1 MACFPL
7 IPLAHPLIQLA
18 DMGRNLL
25 TAIDIGSSQIRIATA
40 EVTRENKIKILA
52 LAKVESH
59 GVRFGHLVSQKDA
72 QVALSEGIRK
82 IENSIGMKIKRA
94 TLSVNGIA
102 LDTTVLA
109 SSIAIS
115 RADGEVTDLDVE
127 RALNEC
133 ESKIAEQANARIVHS
148 IPIDFKVDGKKILGK
163 PQGMHA
169 GKLEVKTLFITALN
183 SHLQK
188 LVKLVESVGIEVEDI
203 FAGPI
208 AESIVTTTNLQKN
221 AGCAVVNIG
230 ASTTSV
236 IVYEENLPRALSV
249 FKIGGDDI
257 TNDIALGMKVTIEEA
272 ENLKIGGTNASGNQK
287 LPPKKIQDITEARLK
302 DIFELVDGSLKKIG
316 RSELLPAGVVITGGG
331 SNIERITEYAKR
343 HLNLPAS
350 IGRGTDKK
358 LLSPTQ
364 SEDAS
369 QKEIMQ
375 ARVNFDAIRDPF
387 WANAYGIL
395 VLSSQLEGE
404 TTPWFKPIKK
414 TKDQILGWFK
424 QFLP

>member
-1 MACFPL
+1 
-7 IPLAHPLIQLA
+7 
-18 DMGRNLL
+18 MGKNLL

-40 EVTRENKIKILA
+40 EVTRDNKLKILA
-52 LAKVESH
+52 MAKVESH
-59 GVRFGHLVSQKDA
+59 GVRFGHLVNQKEA
-72 QVALSEGIRK
+72 ENSLEEAIRK
-82 IENSIGMKIKRA
+82 VENNIGVKIKKA

-102 LDTTVLA
+102 LDTSVLA

-115 RADGEVTDLDVE
+115 RADGEITDLDVE
-127 RALNEC
+127 RALSEC
-133 ESKIAEQANARIVHS
+133 EGKIAEQANAKIVHS
-148 IPIDFKVDGKKILGK
+148 IPIDYKVDGKKILGK

-183 SHLQK
+183 SHLKK
-188 LVKLVESVGIEVEDI
+188 LVKLVESLGIEVEDI

-208 AESIVTTTNLQKN
+208 AESIVTATNLQKN
-221 AGCAVVNIG
+221 AGCAIVNIG
-230 ASTTSV
+230 AATTSV

-272 ENLKIGGTNASGNQK
+272 ENLKTGSLMGSNQK
-287 LPPKKIQDITEARLK
+287 LPSKKVQDIVEARLK
-302 DIFELVDGSLKKIG
+302 DIFELVDGSLKKIS
-316 RSELLPAGVVITGGG
+316 RSELLPAGIIITGGG
-331 SNIERITEYAKR
+331 SNIEKITEYAKK

-350 IGRGTDKK
+350 IGHGTDKK
-358 LLSPTQ
+358 LTSPTQ

-375 ARVNFDAIRDPF
+375 ARVNFDAIRDPS
-387 WANAYGIL
+387 WANTYGIL
-395 VLSSQLEGE
+395 VLSSQLDGE
-404 TTPWFKPIKK
+404 SNPSFKIIKD
-414 TKDQILGWFK
+414 TKNQILSWFK